1 MKQGT
6 AISYEGCTYTF
17 SADTYRKY
25 QASIEAAE
33 AEVTE
38 RFGRRPG
45 FGSPD
50 AVAAWEY
57 EVIKASHSRLFGDN
71 SPTYKGVRMPADT
84 TDAWA
89 IVESFRRGEHSPI
102 EDDTPCCPH
111 CGRVVEY
118 SSCRWTDCPGNVGV
132 EDTNYL

>member
-6 AISYEGCTYTF
+6 AVSYEGCTYTF

-25 QASIEAAE
+25 KAALETAE
-33 AEVTE
+33 AEVIE
-38 RFGRRPG
+38 RFGQRPG

-50 AVAAWEY
+50 AVASWEY
-57 EVIKASHSRLFGDN
+57 EVTKTTHSRLFGDKRTVYN
-71 SPTYKGVRMPADT
+71 GARLPEDT
-84 TDAWA
+84 SDSWA
-89 IVESFRRGEHSPI
+89 IVEAFRQGEHSPI
-102 EDDTPCCPH
+102 EDDTPCCQH

-118 SSCRWTDCPGNVGV
+118 GSCRWTDCPGNAGV

>member
-25 QASIEAAE
+25 KSAIETAE
-33 AEVTE
+33 AEVIE
-38 RFGRRPG
+38 RFGHRPG
-45 FGSPD
+45 FGSLD
-50 AVAAWEY
+50 AVASWEY
-57 EVIKASHSRLFGDN
+57 EVVAAAHSRLFGDKR
-71 SPTYKGVRMPADT
+71 TVYKGASLPTDT
-84 TDAWA
+84 SDSWA

-102 EDDTPCCPH
+102 EDDTSCCPH
-111 CGRVVEY
+111 CGREVDY
-118 SSCRWTDCPGNVGV
+118 GSCRWTDCPGNAGV

>member
-1 MKQGT
+1 MTQT
-6 AISYEGCTYTF
+6 TVSYEGNTWKF
-17 SADTYRKY
+17 SAGICREYK
-25 QASIEAAE
+25 AAIEAAE
-33 AEVTE
+33 AEVTK

-50 AVAAWEY
+50 AVASWEY

-71 SPTYKGVRMPADT
+71 SPTYKGARLPADT

-89 IVESFRRGEHSPI
+89 IVEAFRRGEHALI
-102 EDDTPCCPH
+102 EDDTSCCPH

-118 SSCRWTDCPGNVGV
+118 SSCRWTDCPSNAGV